1 MQLDESEKADRQHD
15 DEDDG
20 ESHGSLRLLYLASC
34 YYFSTIAS
42 ILAVY
47 SWHRIAEQQQIHR
60 QPRSPSMFDQRL
72 AWDNFCSRHCRRA
85 DFDRHIRMSYDSF
98 NKLLTFVRNDL
109 QVNIKMAGLR
119 GGAIL
124 PEICLYLCLRFL
136 AGGSYSDIRFF
147 TGVSVAS
154 FYRIV
159 WKTIR
164 AINKSESLSI
174 KFPASVDEARDAA
187 LGFQSISQQGCI
199 WNCVAVV
206 DGYHLQIQT
215 PSKKEARNVKS
226 FFSGHYQTY
235 GVNVQASCDHNCK
248 FSFLGVAG
256 PGVLGDREAINQIRL
271 GKLVEE
277 LPGLYC
283 AIGDCAYTPTEH
295 LVPIFRGEHA
305 LSPRNDNFNFFASQ
319 LRIRIEMAFG
329 LMVKKWGILARPLTI
344 KLKNIKRLMIAIARL
359 HNFCI
364 DERLA
369 STNVATGAMQQGA
382 PVVYTPSNVTFD
394 RHDIMLR
401 DEAAFH
407 QFEEIEQGYEN
418 PWSNN
423 RDRMVREIEALR
435 LTRPGNRRHRNS

>member
-1 MQLDESEKADRQHD
+1 MLLEESENADDDRN
-15 DEDDG
+15 DEDDDN
-20 ESHGSLRLLYLASC
+20 GSLAALRLLYLAAC
-34 YYFSTIAS
+34 YYYSTMVPVAAKI
-42 ILAVY
+42 Y
-47 SWHRIAEQQQIHR
+47 TEQEQRHR
-60 QPRSPSMFDQRL
+60 QPRLPSVFDQRL
-72 AWDNFCSRHCRRA
+72 AWDNFCNRHCRRA

-98 NKLLTFVRNDL
+98 NKLLTCVRLDL
-109 QVNIKMAGLR
+109 QVNLKMAGLR

-124 PEICLYLCLRFL
+124 PEVCLYLCLRFL

-147 TGVSVAS
+147 TGVSTAS

-164 AINKSESLSI
+164 AINKSASLVI
-174 KFPASVDEARDAA
+174 KFPASVSEARDAA

-199 WNCVAVV
+199 WNCVAVL

-215 PSKKEARNVKS
+215 PSKSEARNVRS

-235 GVNVQASCDHNCK
+235 GVNVQAACDHNCK
-248 FSFLGVAG
+248 FSFFGIAG
-256 PGVLGDREAINQIRL
+256 PGVLGDREAISQIPL
-271 GKLVEE
+271 GRLVEE

-305 LSPRNDNFNFFASQ
+305 LSPKNDNFNFFASQ

-369 STNVATGAMQQGA
+369 RPSNGTADATQPGA
-382 PVVYTPSNVTFD
+382 PPVVVYTPSNVAFD

-401 DEAAFH
+401 DEAAYQ

-423 RDRMVREIEALR
+423 RDRMVKEIEALR
-435 LTRPGNRRHRNS
+435 LTRPGSARRRRN